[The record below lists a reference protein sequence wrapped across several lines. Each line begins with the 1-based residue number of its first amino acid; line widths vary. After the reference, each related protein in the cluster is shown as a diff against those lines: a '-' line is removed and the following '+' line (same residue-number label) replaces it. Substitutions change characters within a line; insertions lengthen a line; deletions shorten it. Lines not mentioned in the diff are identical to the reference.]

1 MFECSVE
8 STIPLR
14 GSPLLRDDGSSL
26 REIRDSP
33 LSSCFHGNRPLT
45 LVTTRARCHTGTQ
58 IFDVLSRQQWRLG
71 GGQVRAG
78 RAPVSQSRT
87 DGPPSRAADRRQCYL
102 SAGVDITAPTTA
114 VGNRRAALSRSAG
127 VVIISRKA
135 TVPFARASFYESL
148 SNKSV
153 KSVRFGGGACR
164 ASAITRPR
172 RTFDERA
179 RLWRME
185 ASLTREVM

>member
-1 MFECSVE
+1 M
-8 STIPLR
+8 
-14 GSPLLRDDGSSL
+14 
-26 REIRDSP
+26 
-33 LSSCFHGNRPLT
+33 
-45 LVTTRARCHTGTQ
+45 
-58 IFDVLSRQQWRLG
+58 
-71 GGQVRAG
+71 RAG